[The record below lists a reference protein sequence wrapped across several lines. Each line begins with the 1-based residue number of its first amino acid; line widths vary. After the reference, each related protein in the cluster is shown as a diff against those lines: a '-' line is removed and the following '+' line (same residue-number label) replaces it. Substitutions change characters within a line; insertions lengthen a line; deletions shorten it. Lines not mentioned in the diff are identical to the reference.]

1 MTVAAAAMLMTF
13 VACEDEPVINSDFTI
28 DSDAAVY
35 NPSDNM
41 LHFNGERTTA
51 VISVVTGDAN
61 GRWDARCPTDD
72 LWCSFRKDAG
82 NLIVTVADNAT
93 DKVRDTHITI
103 VLDGQSKTV
112 GVRQDYIRNL
122 SFVSAQANL
131 GASSGTYQM
140 GISTNVMK
148 DNLKFSVND
157 SDGAAASDDFW
168 LKLGDVS
175 EDFFLSYSVGKN
187 RSETETREAIV
198 KVSGEGVE
206 SEFKVVQNMASGK
219 PYIVPLDELNYEF
232 EDSYVYEVW
241 DEVNN
246 VKIGNICR
254 EYLLK
259 GNVDGT
265 TVDEVAVVAYPVTK
279 GVADHTNGYV
289 IATIDPQ
296 TGNVTPDGG
305 TVMWNSE
312 ISAATSG
319 SDMLAIRMSGNLESL
334 PGTIYIPFG
343 GNSFT
348 ATPLDEEDTEFA
360 LNASIKPWIVTDRRE
375 GEEIEGRG
383 TFDEF
388 NYRVVKVGGQY
399 WFADNLK
406 TTRFNDGT
414 PIPTGKD
421 NWKSEVLVSGPVCA
435 MAGFTSTGV
444 SFSSADANSMTA
456 NAEAVRNETG
466 PVYNYFALFNQKN
479 DAENAFA
486 GPFVDALAPSGWGVP
501 TKDEFGILHNY
512 VTQTSAKPESDPSLS
527 LVMKTEHEKTATN
540 LTGFSATSYR
550 YRTATGTNSSNGI
563 HYATIDTYSFSVKS
577 SGDKDH
583 STIAFCCGSDMETT
597 FRKAD
602 ICWGIYVRCIKR

>member
-1 MTVAAAAMLMTF
+1 MIIAAAAMLMIF
-13 VACEDEPVINSDFTI
+13 AACDEEPVINSDFTI

-35 NPSDNM
+35 DPSDNT
-41 LHFNGERTTA
+41 LHFNGDRTTA

-93 DKVRDTHITI
+93 DKVRNTHITI

-112 GVRQDYIRNL
+112 GVQQDYIRTL
-122 SFVSAQANL
+122 SFVSAQANV
-131 GASSGTYQM
+131 GAASGTYKM
-140 GISTNVMK
+140 GISTNVLK
-148 DNLKFSVND
+148 DNLKFSVTG
-157 SDGAAASDDFW
+157 SDGEAASDDFW
-168 LKLGDVS
+168 LKVGELS
-175 EDFFLSYSVGKN
+175 EDFILSYSVGKN
-187 RSETETREAIV
+187 HSETEIREAVV

-206 SEFKVVQNMASGK
+206 SGFKVIQNMASGK

-259 GNVDGT
+259 GDVDGT
-265 TVDEVAVVAYPVTK
+265 TVDEVAVVAYPVSK

-289 IATIDPQ
+289 IATIDPK

-312 ISAATSG
+312 ISSATSG
-319 SDMLAIRMSGNLESL
+319 SDMLATRMPGSLESL
-334 PGTIYIPFG
+334 PGFIYIPFG
-343 GNSFT
+343 GNAFT

-375 GEEIEGRG
+375 GDEIEGRG

-388 NYRVVKVGGQY
+388 DYRVVKVGGQY

-414 PIPTGKD
+414 PIPTGSD
-421 NWKSEVLVSGPVCA
+421 NWKSDILSSGPVCA
-435 MAGFTSTGV
+435 SAGFTSTGV
-444 SFSSADANSMTA
+444 SYSNANANSMDA
-456 NAEAVRNETG
+456 KAVAVRDETG
-466 PVYNYFALFNQKN
+466 PVYNYFAMFNAKN
-479 DAENAFA
+479 DPENEFA
-486 GPFVDALAPSGWGVP
+486 GPFNDALAPSGWGVP
-501 TKDEFGILHNY
+501 TKDEFTVLHNY

-527 LVMKTEHEKTATN
+527 LVKKTNHETAATN
-540 LTGFSATSYR
+540 LTGFSATCYR

-563 HYATIDTYSFSVKS
+563 HYAISDAYSFSVKS
-577 SGDKDH
+577 SGEKDH

-602 ICWGIYVRCIKR
+602 IRWGIYVRCIKR